1 MRPPVKPVTA
11 FLIPLLILS
20 GLQLILAATQGTT
33 LNAINI
39 LTTIAGVGIMVF
51 LLAALSSLWPWP
63 LKDRIIA
70 LFLLYYFVQDLP
82 SLIEYY
88 FFSGGTTTYIIGGLG
103 TGLVNAGFAAVLI
116 AWIYRP
122 DTESF
127 RFGAA
132 LAGWFRQRGL
142 FSWVWRLIAAML
154 AYLILYIVVG
164 SIAFQFTEPYYTDP
178 AYGLEL
184 TLPEGGLVLIAK
196 IQPVRTIIFLMG
208 LSGLLVG
215 LGGNVRRVGLW
226 TGAALF
232 ILGGLSP
239 LLAGAYHWPAAL
251 RIYHV
256 IEIFFQNVPAG
267 YIFAR
272 LLAPATGN
280 ATHAEGTP
288 RAVSDS
294 SS

>member
-1 MRPPVKPVTA
+1 MRPPAKPIIA
-11 FLIPLLILS
+11 FLIPLIVLS
-20 GLQLILAATQGTT
+20 GLQMILAATQGTT
-33 LNAINI
+33 LNAINV
-39 LTTIAGVGIMVF
+39 LTTIAGVGVMVF

-70 LFLLYYFVQDLP
+70 LFLLYYFVQDVP

-88 FFSGGTTTYIIGGLG
+88 FFSEGTTAFVIWGLEM
-103 TGLVNAGFAAVLI
+103 GLVNAALAAALI
-116 AWIYRP
+116 AWMFRP
-122 DTESF
+122 DTESS
-127 RFGAA
+127 RFGSA
-132 LAGWFRQRGL
+132 LSGRLRQRKL
-142 FSWVWRLIAAML
+142 ISWLWRLIAAML
-154 AYLILYIVVG
+154 AYLLLYLVVG
-164 SIAFQFTEPYYTDP
+164 GIAFQFTGPYYTDP

-184 TLPEGGLVLIAK
+184 TIPEGGLALIAK
-196 IQPVRTIIFLMG
+196 IQPFRTVIFLVG

-215 LGGNVRRVGLW
+215 LGGSTRRVGLW

-256 IEIFFQNVPAG
+256 IEVCFQNVPAG

-272 LLAPATGN
+272 LLVPATGD
-280 ATHAEGTP
+280 A
-288 RAVSDS
+288 S
-294 SS
+294 